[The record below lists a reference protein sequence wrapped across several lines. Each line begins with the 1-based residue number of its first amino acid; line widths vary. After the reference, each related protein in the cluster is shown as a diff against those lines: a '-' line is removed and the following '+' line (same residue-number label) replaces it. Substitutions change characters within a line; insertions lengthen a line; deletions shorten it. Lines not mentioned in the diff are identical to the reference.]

1 MRIRRIATISV
12 FAAGVFFMLG
22 GVFSAHHSQ
31 AGYDT
36 DDKTRI
42 LKGVVVEYKWRN
54 PHVFVVWDVKDDKG
68 AVVQWVGE
76 MPSVTSVISEGLSK
90 NSLKPGDEI
99 IVTGVPAR
107 LGTPECLIRKIVK
120 TDGTSVYQPKQNPP
134 REGTQDSSQP
144 REK

>member
-1 MRIRRIATISV
+1 MRLRRTFTLLV
-12 FAAGVFFMLG
+12 FAICIYLMPG
-22 GVFSAHHSQ
+22 GLLSAHHSQ

-36 DDKTRI
+36 EDKTRV

-90 NSLKPGDEI
+90 NSLKPGDEVV
-99 IVTGVPAR
+99 VTGVPAR

-120 TDGTSVYQPKQNPP
+120 ADGMPVYVPKQTPP
-134 REGTQDSSQP
+134 REGTQDASQP